1 MKTQNLKNSCTIFM
15 IVAICIMMLSA
26 QISLSTYV
34 EKCVKHC
41 ILNQCMKV
49 SGKPDPT
56 TCEIDCKTF
65 CNKQLTSH
73 DEYIVPKTKT
83 SSVAEAVK
91 DYMCKKFNTCF

>member
-1 MKTQNLKNSCTIFM
+1 MKTQILKKACTIFM

-26 QISLSTYV
+26 QISLSTDV

-56 TCEIDCKTF
+56 TCEVDCKTF

-73 DEYIVPKTKT
+73 EEYIVSRPNGLLVKI
-83 SSVAEAVK
+83 K
-91 DYMCKKFNTCF
+91 DYICEKLNTCS

>member
-41 ILNQCMKV
+41 ILNQFMKV

-56 TCEIDCKTF
+56 TCEVDCKTF

-73 DEYIVPKTKT
+73 EEYIIHKTKN
-83 SSVAEAVK
+83 SGVAEAVK
-91 DYMCKKFNTCF
+91 DYVCKHLNTCF

>member
-26 QISLSTYV
+26 QISLSTDV

-41 ILNQCMKV
+41 ILNQCMQV

-56 TCEIDCKTF
+56 TCEVDCKTF

-73 DEYIVPKTKT
+73 EEYIVPRPNGLLVTIM
-83 SSVAEAVK
+83 
-91 DYMCKKFNTCF
+91 DYVSKKLNTCS